1 MVAMDTREPY
11 LKIWQEL
18 SREKSMI
25 FLAGP
30 RQAGKTTLAKII
42 SSNFTNNLYFNW
54 DIPQDKTRLV
64 ENPTF
69 FQEIKRR
76 DESIP
81 LIVFDEIHKYKDWKN
96 YLKGV
101 YDQFHES
108 YQFLVSGSG
117 RLDIYQ
123 KGGDSLAGRY
133 FLFHL
138 WPFTISELGRR
149 NLSIDDFLENP
160 LQISMENSE
169 TLKEKWVRLSKLSGF
184 PEPYLA
190 NRMAAYRRWSN
201 TYAQQLIREDI
212 RDLTGIKSVGDME
225 TLYLL
230 LPSKVGSPLSI
241 PSLATDLKVSYN
253 SVRGWL
259 AVFERFF
266 LIFSIP
272 PWTERIARAIQKER
286 KVYLWDAPRIED
298 PAARFENMVAM
309 ELWRAVTNWNDL
321 GYGQFSLHFIKNKEK
336 QEVDFLIANSHKPI
350 VVIEAKIS
358 ETQPSSPLK
367 KFQKALRIPAIQL
380 IDKDEG
386 YRMFSNNDQSI
397 LVAPAYQWLSR
408 LP

>member
-1 MVAMDTREPY
+1 MYTRKLY

-18 SREKSMI
+18 SREKNMI

-30 RQAGKTTLAKII
+30 RQVGKTTLSKII
-42 SSNFTNNLYFNW
+42 SRDFVNNLYFNW
-54 DIPQDKTRLV
+54 DIPQDKVRLV
-64 ENPTF
+64 KNPIF
-69 FQEIKRR
+69 FQELKRR
-76 DESIP
+76 DPSIP
-81 LIVFDEIHKYKDWKN
+81 LIIFDEIHKYKDWKN

-101 YDQFHES
+101 YDQFSES

-138 WPFTISELGRR
+138 WPFTISELGGR
-149 NLSIDDFLENP
+149 NLFIDDFLDNP
-160 LQISMENSE
+160 LQISMEKSE
-169 TLKEKWVRLSKLSGF
+169 MLKKKWVRLSKLSGF

-190 NRMAAYRRWSN
+190 NRTAIYRRWSN
-201 TYAQQLIREDI
+201 IYSQQLIREDI

-225 TLYLL
+225 TLYFL
-230 LPSKVGSPLSI
+230 LPFKVGSPLSV
-241 PSLATDLKVSYN
+241 PSFVNDLKVSYN
-253 SVRGWL
+253 SIRGWL

-266 LIFSIP
+266 LTFSIP
-272 PWTERIARAIQKER
+272 PWTARIARAIQKER

-298 PAARFENMVAM
+298 PSAQFENMVAM

-336 QEVDFLIANSHKPI
+336 QEVDFLIANRNKP
-350 VVIEAKIS
+350 VVMIEAKIS
-358 ETQPSSPLK
+358 ETQPSLPLK
-367 KFQKALRIPAIQL
+367 KFQKTLNIPAVQL
-380 IDKDEG
+380 TDEDKG
-386 YRMFSNNDQSI
+386 YRMVSNNDQSI
-397 LVAPAYQWLSR
+397 LVAPAYQWLSQ

>member
-1 MVAMDTREPY
+1 MYTRKLY

-18 SREKSMI
+18 SREKNMI

-30 RQAGKTTLAKII
+30 RQVGKTTLSKII
-42 SSNFTNNLYFNW
+42 SRDFVNNLYFNW
-54 DIPQDKTRLV
+54 DIPQDKVRLV
-64 ENPTF
+64 KNPIF
-69 FQEIKRR
+69 FQELKRR
-76 DESIP
+76 DPSIP
-81 LIVFDEIHKYKDWKN
+81 LIIFDEIHKYKDWKN

-101 YDQFHES
+101 YDQFSES

-149 NLSIDDFLENP
+149 NLFIDDFLDNP
-160 LQISMENSE
+160 LQISMEKSE
-169 TLKEKWVRLSKLSGF
+169 MLKNKWVRLSKLSGF

-190 NRMAAYRRWSN
+190 NRTAIYRRWSN
-201 TYAQQLIREDI
+201 IYSQQLIREDI

-225 TLYLL
+225 TLYFL
-230 LPSKVGSPLSI
+230 LPSKVGSPLSV
-241 PSLATDLKVSYN
+241 PSFVNDLKVSYN
-253 SVRGWL
+253 SIRGWL

-266 LIFSIP
+266 LTFSIP
-272 PWTERIARAIQKER
+272 PWTARIARAIQKER

-298 PAARFENMVAM
+298 PSAQFENMVAM

-336 QEVDFLIANSHKPI
+336 QEVDFLIANRNKP
-350 VVIEAKIS
+350 VVMIEAKIS
-358 ETQPSSPLK
+358 ETQPSLPLK
-367 KFQKALRIPAIQL
+367 KFQKTLNIPAVQL
-380 IDKDEG
+380 TDEDEG
-386 YRMFSNNDQSI
+386 YRMVSNNDQSI
-397 LVAPAYQWLSR
+397 LVAPAYQWLSQ